1 MIVISEPST
10 QQAARRIRTGKSPQA
25 HSRNSAIRNGTH
37 GQSGTRPLSVHTE
50 EHTLSKINNPVPPA
64 GLAPGWPQ
72 AGREGGGSPGGAGIP
87 SRRRQRRSGP
97 GAGGKVVHR
106 MRCST
111 LPPAPGPL
119 RDEPADATGYPLPD
133 PPVLRSGQPT
143 SCCPRAVSSGQQRS
157 TAVTNGAPRY
167 TSPAAQRASPGRGD
181 RFPSSRRIAGCSWMA

>member
-119 RDEPADATGYPLPD
+119 RDKPADATGYPLRP
-133 PPVLRSGQPT
+133 LLSCGQDNQR
-143 SCCPRAVSSGQQRS
+143 RAVRVLLA
-157 TAVTNGAPRY
+157 AVTNGAPRY
-167 TSPAAQRASPGRGD
+167 PPPAAQRASPGTVD
-181 RFPSSRRIAGCSWMA
+181 RFPSSRPG